1 MADDVF
7 QRIDELDSETVQR
20 IVDRLEYRGRDVAF
34 SAMRDAYLDVLDWA
48 DIDQVLEIGCGTG
61 VVSRAIAARQEFSGE
76 LKGTDLTRAF
86 IDAATGF
93 ADSEGVGDRVT
104 FDLGDCNQIAEEDNT
119 FDVVI
124 GHTLISH
131 VADPDG
137 LVAEAVRV
145 LRPGGRLVI
154 FDGDFA
160 SLIPGTSDDSEL
172 DSVVLGAALTL
183 ACANPT
189 ALRQMPRMLQRHGLA
204 LELVQDH
211 VYSEIGHSEFFLGI
225 AEYVAP
231 MVSASGVFAG
241 DEVNLWLNGLRTAN
255 GDGVY
260 FGGCNYYTYIATKP
274 AG

>member
-7 QRIDELDSETVQR
+7 QRIDELDQETIQR
-20 IVDRLEYRGRDVAF
+20 IVDRLEYRARDLTF
-34 SAMRDAYLDVLDWA
+34 SAMCDAYLDVLDLA
-48 DIDQVLEIGCGTG
+48 NANRVLEIGCGTG
-61 VVSRAIAARQEFSGE
+61 VVARAIAARRDFTGE

-93 ADSEGVGDRVT
+93 ADQEGVGDRVT
-104 FDLGDCNQIAEEDNT
+104 FDVGDSNQIAEDDNT
-119 FDVVI
+119 FDIVI

-137 LVAEAVRV
+137 LIAEAARV
-145 LRPGGRLVI
+145 LRPGGRLVL

-160 SLIPGTSDDSEL
+160 SLIPGTGADPEHDSL
-172 DSVVLGAALTL
+172 VMGAALTV

-189 ALRQMPRMLQRHGLA
+189 VMREMPRLLRRHRLSV
-204 LELVQDH
+204 ELVQDH

-225 AEYVAP
+225 AEYVTP
-231 MVSASGVFAG
+231 ILSASGVLPNGEA
-241 DEVNLWLNGLRTAN
+241 DLWLNGLRSAN
-255 GDGVY
+255 DDGVY
-260 FGGCNYYTYIATKP
+260 FGGCNYYTYFATKP